1 MPAVVTGNLKIRAS
15 SHAISQ
21 ERKRKRNADRRC
33 VRHLRAVLPA
43 RDAPLSL
50 SLRPLARERLR
61 GGAPRLSAFHRG
73 SRQRDASPKG
83 SGPGQASWDLVSAGV
98 TRGRLSQSS
107 GSTPR
112 TGRNAGEHDARTR
125 PGVAVTSRHARAPR
139 PVPINRGHRLTS
151 FTANGINRPLF
162 KSPRQCQSESFPF
175 AIVQINRHVTRSD
188 FLPGARGTRFT
199 LEKIRNPRQ
208 CEER

>member
-1 MPAVVTGNLKIRAS
+1 MHGPGRRPSRAVSRPPQDDGNGRDVFPVLAPWCACEWRYESFEISPDARRARRLPS
-15 SHAISQ
+15 VFAALSKAKKGKQ
-21 ERKRKRNADRRC
+21 NADRRC

-50 SLRPLARERLR
+50 SPRPLARERLR

-125 PGVAVTSRHARAPR
+125 PGAECMAPR
-139 PVPINRGHRLTS
+139 AS
-151 FTANGINRPLF
+151 TAPAPPSRIPSRKASVSERDLALVI
-162 KSPRQCQSESFPF
+162 KLEAICQ
-175 AIVQINRHVTRSD
+175 
-188 FLPGARGTRFT
+188 
-199 LEKIRNPRQ
+199 
-208 CEER
+208 